1 MAKITYNGESESIS
15 WHGVAMTKGK
25 AVETDN
31 AELLKAADKHPLF
44 TVSKAR
50 AEKPATTDDETDVPV
65 VDKATAGGAKAKADG
80 KPRNVPAAYRNKPE
94 GDRWLVAYD
103 GEPSS
108 EVDEAHDESEA

>member
-31 AELLKAADKHPLF
+31 AALLKAAEKHTLF
-44 TVSKAR
+44 TVSKPR
-50 AEKPATTDDETDVPV
+50 AEKQATTDDETDEPL

-94 GDRWLVAYD
+94 GDRWLAAYD
-103 GEPSS
+103 GAQLPDA
-108 EVDEAHDESEA
+108 DEARDESEA